1 MSSRSAIR
9 PVVCG
14 ALGVDVNPVPV
25 IVDSRGRAMLSVQRW
40 EPRLHSSTNVG
51 LL

>member
-9 PVVCG
+9 PAVCG
-14 ALGVDVNPVPV
+14 ALGVDVNPVPA
-25 IVDSRGRAMLSVQRW
+25 IVDSRRHAMLSVQRR
-40 EPRLHSSTNVG
+40 EVPPRPSTNVG